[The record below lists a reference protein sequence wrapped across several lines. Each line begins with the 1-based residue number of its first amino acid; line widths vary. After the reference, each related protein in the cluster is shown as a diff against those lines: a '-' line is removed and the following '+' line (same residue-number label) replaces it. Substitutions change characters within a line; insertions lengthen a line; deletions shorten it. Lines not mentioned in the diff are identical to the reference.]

1 MRPLIRILSRNLAD
15 DDIFVQ
21 AAAVAYAAVFSV
33 FPLLV
38 IVIALLSLFV
48 DRTQAQEAAVAI
60 LQPYLPHEA
69 LTLVADTLKAIV
81 RTRGTV
87 GAVASV
93 GLLWSATTVAGSL
106 RHALN
111 RVLRA
116 DRSRGFFRQKLVELI
131 IVLLGGGFM
140 SLSVIIPIVA
150 AAIASVPQVAEAEAM
165 VGAAPGVAVVT
176 ALGPWL
182 LSALAFFMVY
192 SVLPNVRMAW
202 SSLLVGTTL
211 AVLLFEATRRAFFWY
226 LSTLATYPIVY
237 GPLAGLIV
245 FMAWVYLVAV
255 LVLLSAEIMWLME
268 SRHRGERSL
277 HLLPEAQA
285 TAAGSPSKR
294 GARLD
299 RG

>member
-1 MRPLIRILSRNLAD
+1 MRTLIKILSRNLAD
-15 DDIFVQ
+15 DDIFVH
-21 AAAVAYAAVFSV
+21 AAAIAYAAVFSV
-33 FPLLV
+33 FPLLA

-48 DRTQAQEAAVAI
+48 DRTQAQEWAI
-60 LQPYLPHEA
+60 ATLQPYLPPEA
-69 LTLVADTLKAIV
+69 LTLVADTLNAIA

-116 DRSRGFFRQKLVELI
+116 DRSLGFFRQKFVELI
-131 IVLLGGGFM
+131 TMLLGGGFM
-140 SLSVIIPIVA
+140 SLTVISPIVT
-150 AAIASVPQVAEAEAM
+150 AAIASIPQVAEAEAM
-165 VGAAPGVAVVT
+165 VRASPGMVVVT

-182 LSALAFFMVY
+182 PSALAFFLVY
-192 SVLPNVRMAW
+192 RALPNVRLAW

-245 FMAWVYLVAV
+245 FMAWVYLVAL

-268 SRHRGERSL
+268 SRRGERQRGAL
-277 HLLPEAQA
+277 HLLAEEESN
-285 TAAGSPSKR
+285 AAPPSSER
-294 GARLD
+294 GV
-299 RG
+299 G

>member
-1 MRPLIRILSRNLAD
+1 MSTLAKALSQNLAD
-15 DDIFVQ
+15 DDIFVL

-38 IVIALLSLFV
+38 VVITLLSLVV
-48 DRTQAQEAAVAI
+48 DRPQAQQAAIAA
-60 LQPYLPHEA
+60 LGPYLPSDA
-69 LTLVADTLKAIV
+69 LMLFSDTLDAIV
-81 RTRGTV
+81 ATRGTV

-93 GLLWSATTVAGSL
+93 GLFWSATAVAGSL

-116 DRSRGFFRQKLVELI
+116 DRPRGFFRRKLVELV

-150 AAIASVPQVAEAEAM
+150 AAMASIPNVAEAAEIVRATR
-165 VGAAPGVAVVT
+165 GVAVVT
-176 ALGPWL
+176 SLSPWL
-182 LSALAFFMVY
+182 FSAAAFFIVY
-192 SVLPNVRMAW
+192 RVLPNVRLRW

-226 LSTLATYPIVY
+226 LGTLSSYPIVY
-237 GPLAGLIV
+237 GPLAGLVV
-245 FMAWVYLVAV
+245 FMAWVYLVAM

-268 SRHRGERSL
+268 SRV
-277 HLLPEAQA
+277 
-285 TAAGSPSKR
+285 R
-294 GARLD
+294 GAR
-299 RG
+299 